1 MSATLSCTSVSGEEK
16 MTTRLTTPLSR
27 IGSATWPSSTSP
39 RYCEPRASRFVRAA
53 TSAIPTGRSSS
64 CTSVV
69 ESVKIEVCRPSVP
82 LPTMQQRHA
91 RARPV
96 ADRRDELVDL
106 ARGAVVDARAR
117 VIFGVWARAVRA
129 SELSFCS
136 RSEDSSCGV
145 T

>member
-1 MSATLSCTSVSGEEK
+1 MSATFSCTSVSGEEK
-16 MTTRLTTPLSR
+16 MTTRLTTSSSR
-27 IGSATWPSSTSP
+27 IGSATCPSSTSP
-39 RYCEPRASRFVRAA
+39 RYCEPRASRLVRAA

-82 LPTMQQRHA
+82 LPTMSSVTRVLVVSPIVA
-91 RARPV
+91 TSWLIWRAVPLPTTS
-96 ADRRDELVDL
+96 RRIL
-106 ARGAVVDARAR
+106 
-117 VIFGVWARAVRA
+117 GVWSRAVRA

-136 RSEDSSCGV
+136 RSEDSSCGA